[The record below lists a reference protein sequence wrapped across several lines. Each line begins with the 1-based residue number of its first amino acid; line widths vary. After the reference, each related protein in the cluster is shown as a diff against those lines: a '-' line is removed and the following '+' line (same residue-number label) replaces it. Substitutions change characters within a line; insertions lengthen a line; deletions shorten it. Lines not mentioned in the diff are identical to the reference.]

1 MTNTIDYKKAY
12 SEVDTFIELL
22 NDENKKKVPK
32 ELIDFFKKEKD
43 PNYKKVIDPNKPI
56 KEQNL
61 SQEALSIIAYLNL
74 TYWCEDENE
83 KNELIEI
90 YNQNEKR
97 YFFDRCTKYLKKR
110 YHI

>member
-1 MTNTIDYKKAY
+1 MTSTIDYKKAY

-22 NDENKKKVPK
+22 NDENKKKIPK

-43 PNYKKVIDPNKPI
+43 SNYKKDIDPNKPI

-61 SQEALSIIAYLNL
+61 STEALSIIAYLNL

-83 KNELIEI
+83 KKKLIEI
-90 YNQNEKR
+90 YNENERKHLFDSCIN
-97 YFFDRCTKYLKKR
+97 YFKKR